1 VSARPRCYVAS
12 PLGFTEAG
20 RSYLA
25 DVLLPAVAS
34 VVEPVDPWT
43 LARPDE
49 FVAAAT
55 AGLAAQR
62 ALALEIGR
70 RNAEAIRSCS
80 LLAAYLE
87 GQEPDSGTVVEVGYA
102 CGLGITC
109 VGLRSDSRQAGEPG
123 VAVNLQVES
132 LIVAGGGEITGTLD
146 ELVAA
151 LARRVGSPEPGSRP
165 PAQRG

>member
-20 RSYLA
+20 RGYLA
-25 DVLLPAVAS
+25 DTLLPALAAV
-34 VVEPVDPWT
+34 VDPIDPWA
-43 LARPDE
+43 LAGPGE
-49 FVAAAT
+49 FADAAS
-55 AGLAAQR
+55 GGIEAQR
-62 ALALEIGR
+62 ELALDVGR
-70 RNAEAIRSCS
+70 RNADAIRSCS

-102 CGLGITC
+102 CGLGIAC

-123 VAVNLQVES
+123 VALNLQIES
-132 LIVAGGGEITGTLD
+132 LIVAGGGEIVGTLD

-151 LARRVGSPEPGSRP
+151 LGRR
-165 PAQRG
+165 AN